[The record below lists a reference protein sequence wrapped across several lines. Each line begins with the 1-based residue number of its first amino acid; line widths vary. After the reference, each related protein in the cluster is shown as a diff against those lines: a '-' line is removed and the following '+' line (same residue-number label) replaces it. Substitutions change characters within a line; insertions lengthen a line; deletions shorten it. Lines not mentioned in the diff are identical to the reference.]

1 MRWMN
6 ELFYLFRLCMLI
18 VWDFFFIFSNEL
30 FKVRIMINV
39 VCILSD
45 NLKLDDVVNS
55 IEKIVF
61 IIFLV
66 VRYIK
71 GKNNVYID
79 LKDIDYEL
87 YIFVFVCVF
96 ICLYKFF
103 LLSKRWLYCI

>member
-1 MRWMN
+1 M
-6 ELFYLFRLCMLI
+6 
-18 VWDFFFIFSNEL
+18 
-30 FKVRIMINV
+30 
-39 VCILSD
+39 
-45 NLKLDDVVNS
+45 
-55 IEKIVF
+55 
-61 IIFLV
+61 FLV

-87 YIFVFVCVF
+87 YILVVVCVF

>member
-45 NLKLDDVVNS
+45 NLKLDDVVN
-55 IEKIVF
+55 
-61 IIFLV
+61 II
-66 VRYIK
+66 
-71 GKNNVYID
+71 
-79 LKDIDYEL
+79 
-87 YIFVFVCVF
+87 
-96 ICLYKFF
+96 
-103 LLSKRWLYCI
+103 